1 MATKYAKVMISDD
14 GGGKWEGSPLA
25 EVSRDW
31 LQNLGIPD
39 PQVGDVFCLGPF
51 PVRVV
56 DLWPYE
62 RSFFDDVIIVE
73 RRDNNNI
80 SDEVFVFGYKITLF
94 MRLINIRLLK
104 TAIIWNL
111 LDVEEGM
118 RLYWGD
124 LRLLKALRRKKK

>member
-39 PQVGDVFCLGPF
+39 PQVGDVFWIGPF

-80 SDEVFVFGYKITLF
+80 SDEVFVFWYKITLF

-124 LRLLKALRRKKK
+124 LRLLKVLRRKKK